1 MPPSSTARAP
11 HGLPAGDAHI
21 DALPPAL
28 RTAIAQHWSR
38 RVTSELQVSLAF
50 TQLAPWLRSLH
61 ADTTVVT
68 MMERAAAE
76 EIAHAD
82 LCLHLAEVYAGTS
95 VATPAVP
102 FEMPRFGFDD
112 ERLEAAVHVAG
123 LCCVN
128 ETLATAYLEG
138 CLSLASTPIAIAAN
152 RTHLREEID
161 HARLGWAHLSSSALT
176 PELRVQLGACVP
188 RLLAANVPLW
198 VQEDAFLPR
207 EGVPAHG
214 LPSHEYSC
222 RTARA
227 AARELVIPGFRHV
240 GIPVRDDA
248 LAP

>member
-102 FEMPRFGFDD
+102 FEMPRFGFDKG
-112 ERLEAAVHVAG
+112 AHHAG
-123 LCCVN
+123 QLD
-128 ETLATAYLEG
+128 G
-138 CLSLASTPIAIAAN
+138 
-152 RTHLREEID
+152 HD
-161 HARLGWAHLSSSALT
+161 FALFDFNQCGRG
-176 PELRVQLGACVP
+176 PACP
-188 RLLAANVPLW
+188 
-198 VQEDAFLPR
+198 
-207 EGVPAHG
+207 
-214 LPSHEYSC
+214 
-222 RTARA
+222 
-227 AARELVIPGFRHV
+227 
-240 GIPVRDDA
+240 
-248 LAP
+248 